1 MRGTE
6 YNVAAMLR
14 RVDVPLCQAKG
25 WGRNQVCLEALMAV
39 RAFGKQGPCQCTLDN
54 APASSTGA
62 SKYGCS

>member
-25 WGRNQVCLEALMAV
+25 YGRNQVCFEA
-39 RAFGKQGPCQCTLDN
+39 
-54 APASSTGA
+54 
-62 SKYGCS
+62 